1 MARRVPGA
9 VERGS
14 REFWFGLSSEAR
26 LRLALA
32 RGAVVALALVWSL
45 AVPALPCEAPGG
57 DRCPPAD
64 DAIQL
69 VPEDAL
75 AYVHLNVDPDTE
87 QYEEA
92 AKVLERVPGITKQ
105 ATALTL
111 SQLPGPNGAPPDFE
125 RDIEPWF
132 GGEAA
137 LAIVPAGRRP
147 GRAGPAARG
156 KRRRGGARVRRFD
169 RGRQRRAR
177 RPTAARR

>member
-1 MARRVPGA
+1 M
-9 VERGS
+9 
-14 REFWFGLSSEAR
+14 
-26 LRLALA
+26 
-32 RGAVVALALVWSL
+32 
-45 AVPALPCEAPGG
+45 PALPCEAPGG

-64 DAIQL
+64 DAIHL
-69 VPEDAL
+69 VSEDAL

-92 AKVLERVPGITKQ
+92 AQVLERVPGITKQ

-137 LAIVPAGRRP
+137 LAIVPA
-147 GRAGPAARG
+147 AGG
-156 KRRRGGARVRRFD
+156 LGEQVQLLEVERRRGRRASSPI
-169 RGRQRRAR
+169 RSRPAAPAR
-177 RPTAARR
+177 RPTEVKR